1 MLRSRHAAMRKV
13 TMNRTI
19 DESKTEVAAE
29 GTVECA
35 HCGLPSPRPRD
46 ESEPAFC
53 CNGCRGAWQLIHGWG
68 LEDFYALRDCDPN
81 ETFAEKNHRTFEDL
95 DDPKLLL
102 PSVVKTVS
110 GPDGISLAKV
120 RLSISGLHCAAC
132 SWLIEQTP
140 NHVIGWYS
148 AEVQMHSRSVE
159 LLYDPSLIRLSE
171 LGQLLDRIGYR
182 VQPYDPSSE
191 RDASDQESRQLLVE
205 VAIAGF
211 CAANAMW
218 IAVAL
223 YAGTFTG
230 IADSHRGLLRL
241 VGVGLGALAVL
252 IPGRLFM
259 RGAWA
264 SLRMRIPHMDLPVA
278 VGLLAGLVA
287 SIYGLFVP
295 ASEIYFDSIATLVF
309 FLLVGRW
316 IQLRQQHNAGRSI
329 AALLN
334 LTPAAATRV
343 DKQDG
348 VGQDGLVRVPVR
360 EIVLGDV
367 VKVGPGESIPVD
379 GVVTQG
385 ESYVDRSLLTGESR
399 PIAIGVGDTV
409 EAGTDNLESDI
420 LICTTATGGQT
431 RLGELSQTV
440 ASAAAS
446 KTPIVQL
453 ANRIGGWFVC
463 IILTLAM
470 ITAIVW
476 WQIDSSV
483 ALSHSVALLIVACP
497 CALALATPLA
507 IAVAVGRL
515 AERRILV
522 RSGDSIEQ
530 LAKPGTIFFDKT
542 GTLTQGR
549 MQVTDWFGDE
559 ETLCIAA
566 MVEAKVGHPIA
577 RAIVSYA
584 KANTKIEMRDNTVVT
599 NVINR
604 VGIGVEAEMD
614 QSRYRIGS
622 VKWLSIDEVRKS
634 VAQQSRID
642 SILNSGSTPIVVL
655 RDSELVAVLGVSDPL
670 RSEAVE
676 VIGRLRSS
684 QWKVSILSGD
694 HQAIVRSVAAKL
706 GVPEE
711 YALGAQTPEQKLLAI
726 QNAKGNGPVV
736 MVGDG
741 VNDAA
746 ALAAADVGVAL
757 RGGANA
763 SLAAAPV
770 LIGNSHLGGI
780 VTLITSAKRT
790 VRCIRDNFIVSISY
804 NAVAA
809 VLAMTGVISPL
820 IAAVLMPIS
829 SLTVLTM
836 TLATPTVSPSQSVE
850 T

>member
-1 MLRSRHAAMRKV
+1 MY
-13 TMNRTI
+13 RTI
-19 DESKTEVAAE
+19 DETKSDVAANQ
-29 GTVECA
+29 TVECA

-81 ETFAEKNHRTFEDL
+81 ETFAEKNKRSFEDL

-102 PSVVKTVS
+102 PSEVKRVS

-159 LLYDPSLIRLSE
+159 LVYDPSLIRLSE

-182 VQPYDPSSE
+182 VRPYDQSSE
-191 RDASDQESRQLLVE
+191 RDASDRESRQLLVE

-218 IAVAL
+218 IAIAL

-230 IADSHRGLLRL
+230 IADSHRELLRL
-241 VGVGLGALAVL
+241 VGVGLGAFAVL
-252 IPGRLFM
+252 VPGRLFL

-278 VGLLAGLVA
+278 VGLLAGLIA
-287 SIYGLFVP
+287 SIYGLFAP
-295 ASEIYFDSIATLVF
+295 TSEIYFDSIATLVF

-316 IQLRQQHNAGRSI
+316 IQLRQQHSAGRSI

-343 DKQDG
+343 DEND
-348 VGQDGLVRVPVR
+348 VMVRVPVR

-379 GVVTQG
+379 GVVTHG

-399 PIAIGVGDTV
+399 PIAIGIRDKV
-409 EAGTDNLESDI
+409 EAGTENLESDI
-420 LICTTATGGQT
+420 FVCTTAIGEQT
-431 RLGELSQTV
+431 RLGELSQSV

-463 IILTLAM
+463 IILSLAAM
-470 ITAIVW
+470 TAVVW

-530 LAKPGTIFFDKT
+530 LSKPGTIFFDKT

-549 MQVTDWFGDE
+549 MQVTDWLGDE

-566 MVEAKVGHPIA
+566 RVEANIGHPIA
-577 RAIVSYA
+577 RAIVEYA
-584 KANTKIEMRDNTVVT
+584 KANSGMTIQNQTTVA
-599 NVINR
+599 NVVNR
-604 VGIGVEAEMD
+604 VGNGVEAEVD
-614 QSRYRIGS
+614 QSLYKIGS
-622 VKWLSIDEVRKS
+622 VKWLLGEAVERSS
-634 VAQQSRID
+634 AQKAKVD
-642 SILNSGSTPIVVL
+642 SILKSGSTPIVVL

-676 VIGRLRSS
+676 VIQKLRSA
-684 QWKVSILSGD
+684 QWKVLILSGD
-694 HQAIVRSVAAKL
+694 HQAIVRYVAAKL
-706 GVPEE
+706 GVSEE
-711 YALGAQTPEQKLLAI
+711 HALGEQTPEQKLSAI

-770 LIGNSHLGGI
+770 LIGNSHLGGV

-804 NAVAA
+804 NAIAA

-836 TLATPTVSPSQSVE
+836 VLATPTVPPKESA
-850 T
+850 